1 MKTSSLLMGCGIGCI
16 VLIVFMVVGG
26 FFAYRY
32 WMAPQIQAMM
42 TEMTEVGEP
51 GIVTGAGFLQQTV
64 FLSDPRLGT
73 VTDIAFGKLDPTPGV
88 GMVAAGGDGAVFAT
102 ADGKVKSFSQ
112 FSGSHNDVDIVDVEG
127 DGVCEFINR
136 GPVGSGAALIG
147 HSGNTTWAYGEKS
160 MGVNDMC
167 GGDVNG
173 DGQLEFA
180 VGFNGA
186 GGVHLVDGRGK
197 VVWRR
202 SDRNVWHV
210 EMMDVNGDG
219 KPEILHSNAGGQ
231 LTVRDAS
238 GDTVS
243 QTRLRG
249 GDDVNTYL
257 NKFSLC
263 HWPTKSSPQL
273 VMVAGSDEAALFDS
287 TGTLVAKFTAEGM
300 NQFGEVRG
308 ALVKLQANA
317 PEYFAALTSWQMAPE
332 TLLYV
337 YDANKTLVYEEILP
351 GRDHAIAVAPIGA
364 SGAEA
369 LLIGAEGRVLKYA
382 IAAAGGGKPRPSP
395 ARPSPPSRP
404 RTRSRAAGGPPRAR
418 GK

>member
-1 MKTSSLLMGCGIGCI
+1 MKTRSLLMGCGIGCI
-16 VLIVFMVVGG
+16 VLIVFVVVGG
-26 FFAYRY
+26 LFVYRY
-32 WMAPQIQAMM
+32 YVAPQMQRMM
-42 TEMTEVGEP
+42 TEMKEVGEP
-51 GIVTGAGFLQQTV
+51 GVVTGAGFLQQTA

-73 VTDIAFGKLDPTPGV
+73 VTDIAFGKLDPTAGV
-88 GMVAAGGDGAVFAT
+88 AMVIAGQDGAAFAT
-102 ADGKVKSFSQ
+102 KDGQVKSFSA
-112 FSGSHNDVDIVDVEG
+112 FPDSYDRVDIIDVEE
-127 DGVCEFINR
+127 DGVCEFMNR
-136 GPVGSGAALIG
+136 GSWGSRAALIAHG
-147 HSGNTTWAYGEKS
+147 GDLLWTYGRES

-231 LTVRDAS
+231 LTARDAS

-243 QTRLRG
+243 QTRLTG
-249 GDDVNTYL
+249 GDEANIYL

-263 HWPTKSSPQL
+263 HWPTRSSPQL
-273 VMVAGSDEAALFDS
+273 VMVGGSDAAALFDS
-287 TGTLVAKFTAEGM
+287 TGTLTAEFTAEGM
-300 NQFGEVRG
+300 NQFGEARG

-317 PEYFAALTSWQMAPE
+317 PDYFAALASYQMAE
-332 TLLYV
+332 RSVLYV
-337 YDANKTLVYEEILP
+337 YDANKALVYEEILP

-369 LLIGAEGRVLKYA
+369 LLIGVEGRVLKYA